1 MNDLKWIII
10 NNISNLVEKIEVNN
24 PLILMDIKQMVK
36 YRFKNLSNIKID
48 ECDASELSYWEKD
61 ELSKVCNI
69 NKSKIIKSFEVKSNE
84 LNIDEYWYIIK
95 E

>member
-48 ECDASELSYWEKD
+48 ECDVSELSLQEKD
-61 ELSKVCNI
+61 ELSKVYNI

-84 LNIDEYWYIIK
+84 LNIEYWYIIK

>member
-48 ECDASELSYWEKD
+48 ECDVSELS
-61 ELSKVCNI
+61 L
-69 NKSKIIKSFEVKSNE
+69 
-84 LNIDEYWYIIK
+84 
-95 E
+95 